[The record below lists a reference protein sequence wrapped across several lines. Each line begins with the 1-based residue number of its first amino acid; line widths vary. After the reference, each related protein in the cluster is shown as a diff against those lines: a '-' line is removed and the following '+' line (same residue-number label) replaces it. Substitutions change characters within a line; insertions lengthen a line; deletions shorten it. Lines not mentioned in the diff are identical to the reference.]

1 MPWQE
6 FEIKDF
12 SEGLIDKVDDDL
24 RRRTQRMSKFIGT
37 KIGSLKKRAGQR
49 LFLIL

>member
-24 RRRTQRMSKFIGT
+24 LPENAADVQNFIGT
-37 KIGSLKKRAGQR
+37 KIGSLKKRAGQND
-49 LFLIL
+49 